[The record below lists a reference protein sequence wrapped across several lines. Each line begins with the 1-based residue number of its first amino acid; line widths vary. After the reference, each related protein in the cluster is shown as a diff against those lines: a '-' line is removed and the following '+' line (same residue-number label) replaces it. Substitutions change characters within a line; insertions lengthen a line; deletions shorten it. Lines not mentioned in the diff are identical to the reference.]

1 MRLFLSEDSRV
12 RYTFGMSAKS
22 TAGRILVAEDNP
34 QGSELLEAYLAD
46 AGYEVNTATDG
57 DSTLRLVREWKP
69 DLVLLD
75 IMMPRLSGFEV
86 CKSLKSDPATRDV
99 PVIMV
104 TALDQP
110 SDVEKAV
117 DAGTNDFLTKPINKS
132 ELLLRIRAMLA
143 NRRGSELSATIDYI
157 NAVQEGK

>member
-1 MRLFLSEDSRV
+1 
-12 RYTFGMSAKS
+12 MSAKS
-22 TAGRILVAEDNP
+22 STARILVAEDNA
-34 QGSELLEAYLAD
+34 QGAELLEAYLAD
-46 AGYEVNTATDG
+46 TGYEVNTAADG

-75 IMMPRLSGFEV
+75 IMLPRISGFEI
-86 CKSLKSDPATRDV
+86 CKRLKTDPATHNV
-99 PVIMV
+99 AVIMV

-117 DAGTNDFLTKPINKS
+117 EAGTNDFLTKPINKS

-143 NRRGSELSATIDYI
+143 HRHGSELPDTIDYI

>member
-1 MRLFLSEDSRV
+1 
-12 RYTFGMSAKS
+12 MSAKS
-22 TAGRILVAEDNP
+22 PPARILVAEDNA
-34 QGSELLEAYLAD
+34 QGAELLEAYLAD
-46 AGYEVNTATDG
+46 SGYEVNTAADG

-75 IMMPRLSGFEV
+75 IMMPRMSGFEI
-86 CKSLKSDPATRDV
+86 CKRLKADPATHGV
-99 PVIMV
+99 AVIMV

-143 NRRGSELSATIDYI
+143 HRGGAELPDTIDYI
-157 NAVQEGK
+157 NAVQQGK

>member
-1 MRLFLSEDSRV
+1 
-12 RYTFGMSAKS
+12 MSAKS
-22 TAGRILVAEDNP
+22 STARILVAEDNA
-34 QGSELLEAYLAD
+34 QGAELLEAYLAD
-46 AGYEVNTATDG
+46 TGYEVHTAADG

-75 IMMPRLSGFEV
+75 IMLPRISGFEI
-86 CKSLKSDPATRDV
+86 CKRLKTDPATHNV
-99 PVIMV
+99 AVIMV

-117 DAGTNDFLTKPINKS
+117 EAGTNDFLTKPINKS

-143 NRRGSELSATIDYI
+143 HRHGSELPDTIDYI